1 MGLFGRKKEKA
12 PQVEPQAAVPKQATE
27 AESTVLILGSG
38 CKSCNQLE
46 ENTKIALGRLGRSTE
61 VGHVTDFAQIG
72 AYGVMSTPALVA
84 DGKVLAYGKVLK
96 PEEIMELLQKI

>member
-1 MGLFGRKKEKA
+1 MGLFGRKKEKM
-12 PQVEPQAAVPKQATE
+12 PQVEQAVAVPKQAAE
-27 AESTVLILGSG
+27 AEKGVLILGSG

-46 ENTKIALGRLGRSTE
+46 ANTKIALERLGRSTE

-84 DGKVLAYGKVLK
+84 DGKVIAYGKVLK
-96 PEEIMELLQKI
+96 PEEIVELLQKI